1 MKGGRRLRKFS
12 KKLFAVIFLLYFI
25 PLSLIPINQVSGDND
40 LVYYAKIDSE
50 VTDGLTEYLKR
61 AITTAEENNAKAI
74 IFEIHTPGGVVAA
87 AQDIA
92 KLLGDTKV
100 RTIAFIN
107 HNALSA
113 GAYISLNMDEIYM
126 VPSGNIGAA
135 GVITQDGNAADKK
148 AQSAWIAAMRSAAEQ
163 GGRDPIYAVAMA
175 DESVEIPELGKEKG
189 EFLTLTA
196 TDAVKVGYAEGI
208 VGSKD
213 ELLQVIELQHADLE
227 IIDKTVSER
236 IAEFITNPI
245 ITSLLLTLGSLGL
258 VLELY
263 SPGFGL
269 PGMVGISSF
278 LLFFYGH
285 YIAGLAGYESLI
297 LFILGVALI
306 LLEFF
311 IPGGIVGFIGLGLV
325 ILSILLTGESLIQ
338 MGISLGIAITI
349 AIIVMVIFMKFFK
362 KKVRIFDNLVLRDAT
377 TTEKGYVS
385 NESRTDL
392 LNKEGTAL
400 TPLRPSGTI
409 IINNERIDA
418 VSEGGFINS
427 GDKVV
432 VIKVEGV
439 RVVVRQVKE

>member
-1 MKGGRRLRKFS
+1 MKGGHRLRDRRL
-12 KKLFAVIFLLYFI
+12 LYLVITYFI
-25 PLSLIPINQVSGDND
+25 LLVLFPNNHVSGKND
-40 LVYYAKIDSE
+40 LVYYATIDSE
-50 VTDGLTEYLKR
+50 VTNGLTEYLNR
-61 AITTAEENNAKAI
+61 AIRTAEENDAEAI
-74 IFEIHTPGGVVAA
+74 IFEIHTPGGVVTA

-92 KLLGDTKV
+92 RLLGNTNIK
-100 RTIAFIN
+100 TIAFIN
-107 HNALSA
+107 QNALSA

-126 VPSGNIGAA
+126 VPSGKIGAA

-175 DESVEIPELGKEKG
+175 DESIEIPELGKEKG

-196 TDAVKVGYAEGI
+196 TDAKKVGYAEGI
-208 VGSKD
+208 VSSKE
-213 ELLQVIELQHADLE
+213 ELLQILGLQHANVE
-227 IIDKTVSER
+227 TIDKTISER

-245 ITSLLLTLGSLGL
+245 ITSLLLTLGSLGI

-263 SPGFGL
+263 SPGFGI
-269 PGMVGISSF
+269 PGTVGISSF

-297 LFILGVALI
+297 LFLLGVGLI

-311 IPGGIVGFIGLGLV
+311 IPGGIVGFIGLGFV
-325 ILSILLTGESLIQ
+325 ILSILLTGESMLQ
-338 MGISLGIAITI
+338 MGISLGIAILV
-349 AIIVMVIFMKFFK
+349 AIIVMVIFMKFFR

-377 TTEKGYVS
+377 SSDKGYVS
-385 NESRTDL
+385 NKSRTDL

-409 IINNERIDA
+409 IIDNERIDA
-418 VSEGGFINS
+418 VTEGGFINS

-439 RVVVRQVKE
+439 RVVVRQVN